1 MSSKLDIIDFINSS
15 AIANHCRNI
24 GHRFSTLDMAYLIWT
39 SEKHSIEEK
48 HNAWQI
54 LINTQPDVEVAER
67 PWTPYIESLHAFLL
81 RFIEVENKCLAL
93 FFRDEPYCIY
103 SYSIWYPGDEDYAHD
118 RCIYPN
124 FRLCF
129 DAIQAELRNILETAH
144 AISDIFG

>member
-24 GHRFSTLDMAYLIWT
+24 GYRFSALDMAYLIWA

-81 RFIEVENKCLAL
+81 KFMGLESKCLEL
-93 FFRDEPYCIY
+93 FFGMSLPVYILIASGILAMKTTFKTAVSTQTSNC
-103 SYSIWYPGDEDYAHD
+103 ALMQ
-118 RCIYPN
+118 
-124 FRLCF
+124 FRL
-129 DAIQAELRNILETAH
+129 
-144 AISDIFG
+144 G